1 MEEIEDRRKAGREI
15 TLLFNLY
22 PRELRAAQN
31 CVVLEKLKVLSC
43 LVESVLFSLPS
54 SRSIPLD
61 LISSFLDFFFLR
73 TFFITS
79 LFFINIY

>member
-31 CVVLEKLKVLSC
+31 CVVLEKLKVLCC
-43 LVESVLFSLPS
+43 LVESVLFFAFS

-61 LISSFLDFFFLR
+61 LISSFLDFFFVPFFYY
-73 TFFITS
+73 FFI
-79 LFFINIY
+79 FY